1 MRMGIRR
8 TYSHLKPSGFPR
20 GVKLNVSVFIL
31 LSQTLK
37 YHKILLGQTFLSSMP
52 SFIDRGYNDVSV
64 LKLRCT
70 NKYIEF
76 PSENRVL
83 ARCMSRLISFA
94 IALSCCAAR
103 ERSEIFKMKNSCPQ
117 WDSIP
122 GSLAR

>member
-1 MRMGIRR
+1 MKICIDLGMIK
-8 TYSHLKPSGFPR
+8 YSF
-20 GVKLNVSVFIL
+20 
-31 LSQTLK
+31 
-37 YHKILLGQTFLSSMP
+37 
-52 SFIDRGYNDVSV
+52 

-76 PSENRVL
+76 SSENRVL

-122 GSLAR
+122 GPLAR